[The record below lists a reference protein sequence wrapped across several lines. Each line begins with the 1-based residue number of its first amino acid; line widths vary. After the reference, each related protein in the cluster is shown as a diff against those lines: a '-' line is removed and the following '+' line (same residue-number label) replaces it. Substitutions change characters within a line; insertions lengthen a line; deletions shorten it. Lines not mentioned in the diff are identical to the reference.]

1 MAIKDIYAFPT
12 LLKVIGQLPPP
23 STYILDTFFQDGE
36 SFDTETVEIQTL
48 KGNKPIAPYVSELMP
63 GKVVLRSG
71 FTAKQYKPALIK
83 PARNITS
90 IDLKVR
96 TAGESLIN
104 PDQPEVRARKL
115 IAKDIIELEDT
126 ITRRRVQQA
135 AELMFTGKVTQVG
148 EGVNQVIDYD
158 FENIVTLSGTDLW
171 DNAASDPL
179 KFLAEQRKVIMDA
192 NAPTP
197 NIVLADYD
205 AAVSLMRNPTILEL
219 ANNRGVDIGTI
230 DTTLLPD
237 GVTHHGRL
245 RDVGLDVYS
254 YTGTY
259 TNDEGQEVPFI
270 PAGTIA
276 ILSTRDKFTFHYGA
290 NVIMDKATEQFV
302 RVRGQITPQSWVTIE
317 PAQRWLQLLSRPLP
331 VPPNVAGWVV
341 AKVLA

>member
-1 MAIKDIYAFPT
+1 MAIKDLYSFPT

-36 SFDTETVEIQTL
+36 SFETETVEIQTM
-48 KGNKPIAPYVSELMP
+48 KGNKPIAPYVSELQP
-63 GKVVLRSG
+63 GKVIQRTG

-83 PARNITS
+83 PARPITA

-96 TAGESLIN
+96 AAGENLIN

-115 IAKDIIELEDT
+115 LAKDIIDLRDT
-126 ITRRRVQQA
+126 ITRRLVQQA

-148 EGVNQVIDYD
+148 EGVSQVIDYD
-158 FENIVTLSGTDLW
+158 FTNIVTLSGTDLW
-171 DNAASDPL
+171 SDANSDPIG
-179 KFLAEQRKVIMDA
+179 FLASQRKVVMDG

-205 AAVSLMRNPTILEL
+205 AAVALMRHPKILKL
-219 ANNRGVDIGTI
+219 AENRGVDVGTI

-237 GVTHHGRL
+237 GVTYHGRL

-259 TNDEGQEVPFI
+259 TNDAGQEVPFI

-276 ILSTRDKFTFHYGA
+276 IMSTRDKFTFHYGA
-290 NVIMDKATEQFV
+290 NVIMDPRSEQFV
-302 RVRGQITPQSWVTIE
+302 RVMGKITPQSWVTVE
-317 PAQRWLQLLSRPLP
+317 PAQRWLQMLSRPLP
-331 VPPNVAGWVV
+331 VPANVAGWVV
-341 AKVLA
+341 AKVL

>member
-1 MAIKDIYAFPT
+1 MAIKDLYALPT
-12 LLKVIGQLPPP
+12 LIRVIGQLPPP

-36 SFDTETVEIQTL
+36 PFDTEYVEIQTV
-48 KGNKPIAPYVSELMP
+48 KGNKPIAPYVSELQP
-63 GKVVLRSG
+63 GKVVLRTG

-83 PARNITS
+83 PARPITA

-96 TAGESLIN
+96 AAGESLLN

-115 IAKDIIELEDT
+115 LAKDILDLQDT
-126 ITRRRVQQA
+126 ITRRLVQQA
-135 AELMFTGKVTQVG
+135 SELIFTGKVTQIG

-158 FENIVTLSGTDLW
+158 FTNSIVLSGTDLW
-171 DNAASDPL
+171 SNAASDPI
-179 KFLAEQRKVIMDA
+179 KFLAQQRKKIMDA

-205 AAVSLMRNPTILEL
+205 AAVALMRHPKILEL
-219 ANNRGVDIGTI
+219 ANNRGVDVGTI

-259 TNDEGQEVPFI
+259 TDDDGAEKPFI
-270 PAGTIA
+270 PTGTIA
-276 ILSTRDKFTFHYGA
+276 IMSTRDKFTFHYGA
-290 NVIMDKATEQFV
+290 NVIMDPKSEQFV
-302 RVRGQITPQSWVTIE
+302 RVRGKITPQSWVTVE
-317 PAQRWLQLLSRPLP
+317 PAQRWLQMLSRPLA
-331 VPPNVAGWVV
+331 VPANVAGWVV
-341 AKVLA
+341 AKVL

>member
-36 SFDTETVEIQTL
+36 TFETEYVEIQTL
-48 KGNKPIAPYVSELMP
+48 KGNKPIAPYVSELQP
-63 GKVVLRSG
+63 GKVILRTG

-83 PARNITS
+83 PARPITA

-96 TAGESLIN
+96 SAGESLIN

-115 IAKDIIELEDT
+115 LAKDIIDLQAT
-126 ITRRRVQQA
+126 ITRRLVQQA
-135 AELMFTGKVTQVG
+135 AELMFTGKVTQIG

-158 FENIVTLSGTDLW
+158 FTNIVTLSGTDLW
-171 DNAASDPL
+171 SNENSDPI
-179 KFLAEQRKVIMDA
+179 KFLASQRKVIMDA

-205 AAVSLMRNPTILEL
+205 AAVALMRHPKILKL
-219 ANNRGVDIGTI
+219 ADNRGVDVGNI

-237 GVTHHGRL
+237 GVTYHGRL

-259 TNDEGQEVPFI
+259 TNDAGQEVPFI

-276 ILSTRDKFTFHYGA
+276 IMSTRDKFTFHYGA
-290 NVIMDKATEQFV
+290 NVIMDPKSEQFV
-302 RVRGQITPQSWVTIE
+302 RVMGKITPQSWVTVE
-317 PAQRWLQLLSRPLP
+317 PAQRWLQMLSRPLA
-331 VPPNVAGWVV
+331 VPANVAGWVV
-341 AKVLA
+341 AKVL

>member
-1 MAIKDIYAFPT
+1 MAIKDLYSFPT

-36 SFDTETVEIQTL
+36 TFDTEYVEIQTM
-48 KGNKPIAPYVSELMP
+48 KGNKPIAPYVSELQP
-63 GKVVLRSG
+63 GKVILRTG

-83 PARNITS
+83 PARPITA

-96 TAGESLIN
+96 SAGESLIN

-115 IAKDIIELEDT
+115 LAKDIIDLQDT
-126 ITRRRVQQA
+126 ITRRLVQQA
-135 AELMFTGKVTQVG
+135 AELMFTGKVTQIG

-158 FENIVTLSGTDLW
+158 FTNIVTLSGTDLW
-171 DNAASDPL
+171 SNSGSDPL
-179 KFLAEQRKVIMDA
+179 KFLADQRKVVMEA

-205 AAVSLMRNPTILEL
+205 AAVALMRHPKILEL
-219 ANNRGVDIGTI
+219 ANNRGVDVGTI

-237 GVTHHGRL
+237 GVTYHGRL
-245 RDVGLDVYS
+245 RDVGMDVYS

-259 TNDEGQEVPFI
+259 TNDSGAEVPFI

-276 ILSTRDKFTFHYGA
+276 ILSSRDKFTFHYGA
-290 NVIMDKATEQFV
+290 NVIMDPKTEQFV
-302 RVRGQITPQSWVTIE
+302 RVMGKITPQSWVTVE
-317 PAQRWLQLLSRPLP
+317 PAQRWLQMLSRPLA
-331 VPPNVAGWVV
+331 VPANVAGWVV
-341 AKVLA
+341 AKVL